1 MNKRHEKVAMLAA
14 QQGRKL
20 ALTIQ
25 ELECLGYTVEALG
38 HNPGLGGK
46 FRWTNTHTFE
56 SQTFGLASNSEV
68 EAWTRA
74 AEAWAEK
81 FDLKGLLS
89 AALSEGLTPAQ
100 LEVQY
105 SHGGANG
112 GGEHP
117 VFTRADWRH
126 AVGDGDTVIGYWA
139 WLVSEIRQGK
149 RQSEN
154 QGVRQA
160 ERQRGWL
167 GDHHH

>member
-1 MNKRHEKVAMLAA
+1 MNKRHENAA
-14 QQGRKL
+14 LLVSQQGRQL

-25 ELECLGYTVEALG
+25 ELECLGYAVEALEP
-38 HNPGLGGK
+38 NSGLGGK
-46 FRWTNTHTFE
+46 FRWINTHTLE
-56 SQTFGLASNSEV
+56 SQDFRLASNSEV

-74 AEAWAEK
+74 AEAWADK
-81 FDLKGLLS
+81 HDLKGLLS
-89 AALSEGLTPAQ
+89 AALSDGFTPAQ

-126 AVGDGDTVIGYWA
+126 AVGDGETVIGYWA
-139 WLVSEIRQGK
+139 WLLSEIRQGK

-154 QGVRQA
+154 QGLLQA
-160 ERQRGWL
+160 VERQRGWL
-167 GDHHH
+167 GNHH